1 MEKTSY
7 IMFVIL
13 TLVQTI
19 ILIKEVKLNKVL
31 EEEIGEYIE
40 RRLYENRIMERI
52 KQK

>member
-19 ILIKEVKLNKVL
+19 ILIKEVKLNKAL
-31 EEEIGEYIE
+31 EEEIGYYIE
-40 RRLYENRIMERI
+40 RKLYENRIMERI

>member
-19 ILIKEVKLNKVL
+19 ILIKEVKLNKAL
-31 EEEIGEYIE
+31 EEEIDYYIE
-40 RRLYENRIMERI
+40 RKLYENRIMERI